1 MALIVT
7 IIVLLIL
14 AGISISMLTGD
25 NGIIHKATEAEEKT
39 NKEAAREKLS
49 LILADI
55 QIDKVVNNESMALSE
70 NLANEIAS
78 YEEVTSAMF
87 NTNTIDVVIDG
98 YTFAVNGD
106 LGIEDKKEIAKVEP
120 ENLDDWEVDYD
131 TYPGYAR
138 LVSYKGDATDL
149 VIPNYINGYWVKAV
163 GTNEKRAS
171 TSNNDTVNL
180 WADSI
185 CEPDGLYG
193 WYYNYTIKSI
203 VISEGIEI
211 IEDSAFRNTENL
223 EKVTIASTVKTIESR
238 AFAFE
243 KYHKD
248 YGSNHF
254 ENKLTS
260 IYLPKNILTLG
271 EVVFYQRS
279 DTIFYVGYER
289 NEIPSFERLDGDNY
303 RGWYSTWYPSST
315 STIIYG
321 AQL

>member
-49 LILADI
+49 LILTDI

-78 YEEVTSAMF
+78 YEEVTSAVF

-163 GTNEKRAS
+163 GTNEKIIDNHS
-171 TSNNDTVNL
+171 TGSL

-185 CEPDGLYG
+185 CEPDGIYG
-193 WYYNYTIKSI
+193 RAYNYTITSI
-203 VISEGIEI
+203 TISEGIEL
-211 IEDSAFRNTENL
+211 IEEFAFYCTENL
-223 EKVTIASTVKTIESR
+223 ERVMIASTITTIGR
-238 AFAFE
+238 YAFAME
-243 KYHKD
+243 NYLQD
-248 YGSNHF
+248 TPTTILA
-254 ENKLTS
+254 NKLTS
-260 IYLPKNILTLG
+260 IFLPKNILTM
-271 EVVFYQRS
+271 EYDVFAGRN
-279 DTIFYVGYER
+279 DTIFYVEYEE
-289 NEIPSFERLDGDNY
+289 NEIPEGQYAENY
-303 RGWYSTWYPSST
+303 NVIKGWHEDWGPGASP
-315 STIIYG
+315 TIIYG
-321 AQL
+321 AQQ